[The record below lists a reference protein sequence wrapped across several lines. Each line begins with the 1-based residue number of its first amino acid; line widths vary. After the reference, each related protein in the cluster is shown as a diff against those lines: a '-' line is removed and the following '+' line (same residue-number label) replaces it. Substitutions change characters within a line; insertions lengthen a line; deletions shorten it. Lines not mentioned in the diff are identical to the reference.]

1 MSSLVYLGI
10 SVIVFF
16 VGVGIYFWIMP
27 MILGAFFTAADN
39 FLLAF
44 SINSQW
50 AATYEKTEVTIRWLV
65 ELVPT
70 MLISV
75 AFLKILMI
83 AAVRGRD

>member
-1 MSSLVYLGI
+1 MSSLVYLGL

-16 VGVGIYFWIMP
+16 IGVGIYFWVMP
-27 MILGAFFTAADN
+27 LILGSFFTAADQ
-39 FLLAF
+39 FLAGL
-44 SINSQW
+44 SINSEW
-50 AATYEKTEVTIRWLV
+50 AATYEETETTIRWLV

-70 MLISV
+70 ILISV

>member
-16 VGVGIYFWIMP
+16 VGVGIYFWVMP
-27 MILGAFFTAADN
+27 IILGSFFTAADT
-39 FLLAF
+39 FLNGVN
-44 SINSQW
+44 INSQW
-50 AATYEKTEVTIRWLV
+50 ADTYEETETTVRWLV

-70 MLISV
+70 ILISV

>member
-1 MSSLVYLGI
+1 MSSLVYLGL

-16 VGVGIYFWIMP
+16 IGAGIYFWLMP
-27 MILGAFFTAADN
+27 ILLGGFFTAADN
-39 FLLAF
+39 FLAG
-44 SINSQW
+44 INMNQNW
-50 AATYEKTEVTIRWLV
+50 ANTYNTTEGTIRWLV

-70 MLISV
+70 ILISV